1 MKKLLTF
8 TALASVMAIAN
19 ANAAGF
25 HLREQSAAAM
35 GNAFAGA
42 TAGAENN
49 SYAYF
54 NAAGLTRQKGKQFN
68 IGGTYIAPEA
78 SASNIKGSGET
89 SDVHNIVHSA
99 VAPNMSYS
107 QQLNDKYTFGIG
119 INVPFGMVTKYDES
133 WAGATD
139 GVTSKVTTVTT
150 TPMLAYKATDK
161 LSLGVG
167 LPIQYFKARLTS
179 NAPGTYGAG
188 DIALEGD
195 TVDVGYQLSALYELN
210 DRTRFGVNYRS
221 EINHKLKGEI
231 ESKYLAATPLK
242 SIYNQDITA
251 RIDTPALLSVG
262 AYHEINDKWA
272 VMAEYQRVFWNS
284 FDSIDIYGAE
294 SKNRYGT
301 SYLLSHTPEN
311 WEDANFYAIG
321 ASYQLDDQW
330 KLRLGLAYDDAAVKM
345 DYRTPRIPDSRRI
358 WYSTGLEYKYNDNLT
373 FDMGFTYIQA
383 KEAHV
388 DFDKSVTGSADYENS
403 VKIWGLSVNYKF

>member
-25 HLREQSAAAM
+25 HLREQSGAAM

-78 SASNIKGSGET
+78 SASNIKTIGSGET

-99 VAPNMSYS
+99 IAPNMSYS
-107 QQLNDKYTFGIG
+107 QQIDDKFTFGLG

-133 WAGATD
+133 WAGAAD

-167 LPIQYFKARLTS
+167 LPIQYFKAKLTS
-179 NAPGTYGAG
+179 NPGF
-188 DIALEGD
+188 DVKIEGD

-210 DRTRFGVNYRS
+210 EKTRFGINYRS

-231 ESKYLAATPLK
+231 ESKIAA
-242 SIYNQDITA
+242 SNQVFNQDITA
-251 RIDTPALLSVG
+251 RIDTPAMLSVG

-284 FDSIDIYGAE
+284 FDAIDIIGQDTPRGNTY
-294 SKNRYGT
+294 T
-301 SYLLSHTPEN
+301 ISHTPEN
-311 WEDANFYAIG
+311 WEDTDFYAVG
-321 ASYQLDDQW
+321 ASYQIDDQW
-330 KLRLGLAYDDAAVKM
+330 KLRLGLAMDEAAVKV
-345 DYRTPRIPDSRRI
+345 DYRTPRVPDSRRI

-388 DFDKSVTGSADYENS
+388 EFEGGSADYENS

>member
-8 TALASVMAIAN
+8 TALASVLAIAN

-25 HLREQSAAAM
+25 HLREQSGAAM

-78 SASNIKGSGET
+78 SANNIKTTGSGET

-107 QQLNDKYTFGIG
+107 QEINDKYTFGLG
-119 INVPFGMVTKYDES
+119 INVPFGMVTKYDDN
-133 WAGATD
+133 WAGAAD

-179 NAPGTYGAG
+179 TAAGRDVAIAG
-188 DIALEGD
+188 DS
-195 TVDVGYQLSALYELN
+195 VDVGYQLSALYELS
-210 DRTRFGVNYRS
+210 DKTRFGVNYRS

-231 ESKYLAATPLK
+231 ESKAFASIGGMYAAT
-242 SIYNQDITA
+242 YNQDIHA
-251 RIDTPALLSVG
+251 RIDTPAMFSAG
-262 AYHEINDKWA
+262 AYHEINDKWS

-284 FDSIDIYGAE
+284 FDSIDIYGSE
-294 SKNRYGT
+294 YP
-301 SYLLSHTPEN
+301 LLSQTPEN
-311 WEDANFYAIG
+311 WEDADFYSVG
-321 ASYQLDDQW
+321 ASYQIDDQW
-330 KLRLGLAYDDAAVKM
+330 KLRLGLAMDEAAVKV
-345 DYRTPRIPDSRRI
+345 DYRTPRVPDSRRI

-388 DFDKSVTGSADYENS
+388 EFDKSPEGSADYENS

>member
-8 TALASVMAIAN
+8 TALASIMAVAN

-78 SASNIKGSGET
+78 SAGNIDGVSGDE

-107 QQLNDKYTFGIG
+107 QQLNDKYTFGLSV
-119 INVPFGMVTKYDES
+119 NVPFGMITKYDDR
-133 WAGATD
+133 WAGAAH
-139 GVTSKVTTVTT
+139 GATSKVTAVTT
-150 TPMLAYKATDK
+150 TPMIAYKATDK
-161 LSLGVG
+161 LSLGAG

-179 NAPGTYGAG
+179 NNGGA
-188 DIALEGD
+188 DVALQGD
-195 TVDVGYQLSALYELN
+195 TVDVGYQLSALYEFN
-210 DRTRFGVNYRS
+210 EKNRFGVSYRS

-231 ESKYLAATPLK
+231 ESKALAPHPTMGPV
-242 SIYNQDITA
+242 YNQDITA
-251 RIDTPALLSVG
+251 RIDTPAMLSVG

-284 FDSIDIYGAE
+284 FDSIDIYGQE
-294 SKNRYGT
+294 VGGMIDT
-301 SYLLSHTPEN
+301 TPEN
-311 WEDANFYAIG
+311 WEDADFYAVG
-321 ASYQLDDQW
+321 ASYQIDDQW
-330 KLRLGLAYDDAAVKM
+330 KLRLGLAYDESAVKV

-358 WYSTGLEYKYNDNLT
+358 WYSTGLEYKYNENLT

-388 DFDKSVTGSADYENS
+388 ELDGISADYENS
-403 VKIWGLSVNYKF
+403 VKMWGLSLNYKF

>member
-8 TALASVMAIAN
+8 TALASVLAIAN

-25 HLREQSAAAM
+25 HLREQSGAAL

-78 SASNIKGSGET
+78 SAHNIKSKAGSGEE
-89 SDVHNIVHSA
+89 SDVHNIVHAA
-99 VAPNMSYS
+99 VAPNMSFS
-107 QQLNDKYTFGIG
+107 QQINDKYTFGLG
-119 INVPFGMVTKYDES
+119 VNVPFGMVTKYDAR
-133 WAGATD
+133 WAGAD
-139 GVTSKVTTVTT
+139 HGATSKVTAVTT
-150 TPMLAYKATDK
+150 TPMIAYKATDK

-179 NAPGTYGAG
+179 TGAYGTAG
-188 DIALEGD
+188 VAMEGD
-195 TVDVGYQLSALYELN
+195 TVDVGYQLSALYELS
-210 DRTRFGVNYRS
+210 DKTRFGVNYRS

-231 ESKYLAATPLK
+231 ESPNMPSLYNP
-242 SIYNQDITA
+242 IYNQDITA
-251 RIDTPALLSVG
+251 RIDTPALFSVG

-284 FDSIDIYGAE
+284 FDSIDIYGQDRGGMI
-294 SKNRYGT
+294 S
-301 SYLLSHTPEN
+301 STPEH

-321 ASYQLDDQW
+321 ASYQIDDQW
-330 KLRLGLAYDDAAVKM
+330 KLRLGLAYDDSAVKM

-358 WYSTGLEYKYNDNLT
+358 WYSTGLEYQYNENLT

-383 KEAHV
+383 KEAKI
-388 DFDKSVTGSADYENS
+388 DIDNSTTSRGVTAEYENS
-403 VKIWGLSVNYKF
+403 VKMWGLSLNYKF

>member
-8 TALASVMAIAN
+8 TAMASIMAVAN

-78 SASNIKGSGET
+78 SASNIEKKYTGEE

-99 VAPNMSYS
+99 IAPNMSYS
-107 QQLNDKYTFGIG
+107 QQINDKYTFGLG
-119 INVPFGMVTKYDES
+119 INVPFGMVTKYDAR
-133 WAGATD
+133 WAGSD
-139 GVTSKVTTVTT
+139 HGVTSKVTSVTT

-179 NAPGTYGAG
+179 TAAMRNVDTS
-188 DIALEGD
+188 LEGD
-195 TVDVGYQLSALYELN
+195 TVDVGYQLSALYEL
-210 DRTRFGVNYRS
+210 DEKTRFGVNYRS

-231 ESKYLAATPLK
+231 ESQSGIPYL
-242 SIYNQDITA
+242 NQDITA
-251 RIDTPALLSVG
+251 RIDTPAMFSVG

-294 SKNRYGT
+294 DS
-301 SYLLSHTPEN
+301 SFSSHTPEN
-311 WEDANFYAIG
+311 WEDANFYALG
-321 ASYQLDDQW
+321 ASYKIDDQW
-330 KLRLGLAYDDAAVKM
+330 KLRLGLAYDDSAVKM

-358 WYSTGLEYKYNDNLT
+358 WYSAGLGYQYNENLS

-383 KEAHV
+383 KEAKINLENDIPNKAGV
-388 DFDKSVTGSADYENS
+388 SAEYENS
-403 VKIWGLSVNYKF
+403 VKMWGLSLNYKF

>member
-8 TALASVMAIAN
+8 TALASVLAIAN

-25 HLREQSAAAM
+25 HLREQSGAAL

-54 NAAGLTRQKGKQFN
+54 NAAGLTRHKGKQFN

-78 SASNIKGSGET
+78 SAHNIKTTGSGET

-99 VAPNMSYS
+99 IAPNMSYS
-107 QQLNDKYTFGIG
+107 QQIDDKFTFGLG
-119 INVPFGMVTKYDES
+119 INVPFGMVTKYDDS
-133 WAGATD
+133 WAGAAD
-139 GVTSKVTTVTT
+139 GVTSKVTAVTT
-150 TPMLAYKATDK
+150 TPMIAYKATDK

-167 LPIQYFKARLTS
+167 LPIQYFKAKLTS
-179 NAPGTYGAG
+179 NPGF
-188 DIALEGD
+188 DVKIEGD
-195 TVDVGYQLSALYELN
+195 TVDVGYQLSALYELS
-210 DRTRFGVNYRS
+210 DKTRFGVNYRS
-221 EINHKLKGEI
+221 EINHKLKGEV
-231 ESKYLAATPLK
+231 ESNNSPYAAVH
-242 SIYNQDITA
+242 NQDITA
-251 RIDTPALLSVG
+251 RIDTPAMLSVG

-294 SKNRYGT
+294 NPAFS
-301 SYLLSHTPEN
+301 SHTPEN
-311 WEDANFYAIG
+311 WEDTDFYAIG
-321 ASYQLDDQW
+321 ASYQIDDQW
-330 KLRLGLAYDDAAVKM
+330 KLRLGLAYDEAAVKV
-345 DYRTPRIPDSRRI
+345 DYRTPRVPDSRRI

-383 KEAHV
+383 KEARV
-388 DFDKSVTGSADYENS
+388 EFKGGSADYENS

>member
-25 HLREQSAAAM
+25 HLREQSGAAM

-54 NAAGLTRQKGKQFN
+54 NAAGLTRPKGKQFN

-78 SASNIKGSGET
+78 SASNIDGVSGSE
-89 SDVHNIVHSA
+89 SDIHNIVHSA
-99 VAPNMSYS
+99 VAPNMTYS
-107 QQLNDKYTFGIG
+107 QQINDKYTFGLG
-119 INVPFGMVTKYDES
+119 VNVPFGMVTKYSSD
-133 WAGATD
+133 WAGAD
-139 GVTSKVTTVTT
+139 HGVTSKVTAVTT

-179 NAPGTYGAG
+179 TAANGSA
-188 DIALEGD
+188 DVALQGD
-195 TVDVGYQLSALYELN
+195 TVDVGYQLSALYEL
-210 DRTRFGVNYRS
+210 DDKTRFGVNYRS

-231 ESKYLAATPLK
+231 ESQTM
-242 SIYNQDITA
+242 SIPAFNQDITA
-251 RIDTPALLSVG
+251 RIDTPAMLSVG

-294 SKNRYGT
+294 NKNVYGS
-301 SYLLSHTPEN
+301 SYLLSSTPEN
-311 WEDANFYAIG
+311 WEDANFYSIG
-321 ASYQLDDQW
+321 ASYQIDDQW
-330 KLRLGLAYDDAAVKM
+330 KLRLGLAYDDAAVKL

-383 KEAHV
+383 KEASINL
-388 DFDKSVTGSADYENS
+388 DNSKGSRGVTADYENS
-403 VKIWGLSVNYKF
+403 VKMWGLSLNYKF

>member
-54 NAAGLTRQKGKQFN
+54 NAAGLTRHKGKQFN

-78 SASNIKGSGET
+78 SASNIKGNGET

-119 INVPFGMVTKYDES
+119 INVPFGMITKYDES
-133 WAGATD
+133 WAGAD
-139 GVTSKVTTVTT
+139 HGVTSKVTAVTT
-150 TPMLAYKATDK
+150 TPMIAYKATDK
-161 LSLGVG
+161 LSLGLG

-221 EINHKLKGEI
+221 EINHNLKGEI

-321 ASYQLDDQW
+321 ASYQIDDQW

-373 FDMGFTYIQA
+373 FDMFV
-383 KEAHV
+383 H
-388 DFDKSVTGSADYENS
+388 
-403 VKIWGLSVNYKF
+403 

>member
-25 HLREQSAAAM
+25 HLREQSGAAM

-78 SASNIKGSGET
+78 SASNIKGKYNGEE

-99 VAPNMSYS
+99 VAPNMTYS
-107 QQLNDKYTFGIG
+107 QQINDKYTFGLG
-119 INVPFGMVTKYDES
+119 VNVPFGMITKYDAR
-133 WAGATD
+133 WAGSD
-139 GVTSKVTTVTT
+139 HGVTSKVTAVTT
-150 TPMLAYKATDK
+150 TPMIAYKATDK

-167 LPIQYFKARLTS
+167 LPVQYFKARLTS
-179 NAPGTYGAG
+179 TAVMRNVDTS
-188 DIALEGD
+188 LEGD
-195 TVDVGYQLSALYELN
+195 SVDVGYQLSALYEL
-210 DRTRFGVNYRS
+210 DEKTRFGVNYRS

-231 ESKYLAATPLK
+231 ESQSGVSYL
-242 SIYNQDITA
+242 NQDITA
-251 RIDTPALLSVG
+251 RIDTPAMLSVG

-284 FDSIDIYGAE
+284 FDAIDIYGADE
-294 SKNRYGT
+294 KRIDKD

-321 ASYQLDDQW
+321 ASYQIDDQW
-330 KLRLGLAYDDAAVKM
+330 KLRLGLAYDDAAVKI

-358 WYSTGLEYKYNDNLT
+358 WYSTGLEYKYNENLT

-383 KEAHV
+383 KEAKIDIDDNHPTSRGV
-388 DFDKSVTGSADYENS
+388 KAEYENS
-403 VKIWGLSVNYKF
+403 VKMWGLSLNYKF